1 MIVLHFIDEKL
12 GHREAQG
19 LAEVT
24 QVVSRG
30 WDQNPDLILEPTE
43 ILYLQLAFQPRFC
56 LMLQPSSFDERS
68 CYPFP
73 SSLLSFLSFPSVHS
87 FNKYFLCTCCLLSID
102 EIKGNSHGPRTPPHR
117 AYSSSGSFKLL
128 FPENTLPRHISL
140 DTLTHSFVSNKGS
153 GQGQPG
159 RASDVLPDFRG

>member
-1 MIVLHFIDEKL
+1 MRNWGTERLRDLLRPHKWL
-12 GHREAQG
+12 
-19 LAEVT
+19 
-24 QVVSRG
+24 SRG
-30 WDQNPDLILEPTE
+30 WDQNPDLILEPTKNFNQGFVSCYGHPP
-43 ILYLQLAFQPRFC
+43 L
-56 LMLQPSSFDERS
+56 DEGS

-73 SSLLSFLSFPSVHS
+73 SSLLSSLPSFIHS
-87 FNKYFLCTCCLLSID
+87 FNKYFLCACCLLSID
-102 EIKGNSHGPRTPPHR
+102 EIKGNRHGPRTPPHR

-153 GQGQPG
+153 GRGQPG